1 MGNPISF
8 DLTGKVAM
16 VTGASSGLGAQMAKA
31 LADQGA
37 DVVILARRLERLETL
52 AGRIKE
58 AGRKCLPVKCD
69 VTDEESIKVAVDQA
83 GETFGR
89 IDILV
94 NCAGVCEYSA
104 GLHDHTT
111 AQWDK
116 VLDTDLKAVFLVTR
130 EVSRLM
136 MKQDYGRVI
145 NIASVGGIQ
154 AGPSQIGYF
163 AAKGGVVNLTK
174 ALAADMA
181 PYHVLVNAIGPGVFR
196 TEMTED
202 AIDAEGSQVLKNRCC
217 MKRFGEEGELNGALI
232 YFASDACTYT
242 TGQTIFI
249 DGGMTSM
256 L

>member
-1 MGNPISF
+1 MNKGISF
-8 DLTGKVAM
+8 DLTGKTAM
-16 VTGASSGLGAQMAKA
+16 VTGASSGLGSQMAQA
-31 LADQGA
+31 LAEQGA
-37 DVVILARRLERLETL
+37 DVVILARRLNRLETL
-52 AGRIKE
+52 AGKIEKCQR
-58 AGRKCLPVKCD
+58 RCLPVQCD
-69 VTDEESIKVAVDQA
+69 VTDETSIKEAVDKA
-83 GETFGR
+83 EKEFGK

-111 AQWDK
+111 EQWDK

-136 MKQDYGRVI
+136 MKQNYGRVI

-196 TEMTED
+196 TEMTEG

>member
-1 MGNPISF
+1 MALSF
-8 DLTGKVAM
+8 DLNGKVAL
-16 VTGASSGLGAQMAKA
+16 VTGASSGLGAQMARG
-31 LADQGA
+31 LAEQGA

-52 AGRIKE
+52 AEDIRAMGR
-58 AGRKCLPVKCD
+58 RCLPVKCD
-69 VTDEESIKVAVDQA
+69 VTCEVSIKEAVDKA
-83 GETFGR
+83 EAEFGKVE
-89 IDILV
+89 ILV

-104 GLHDHTT
+104 GIHDHTT
-111 AQWDK
+111 EQWDK
-116 VLDTDLKAVFLVTR
+116 VLDTDLKAVFLMTR

-136 MKQDYGRVI
+136 MKQNYGRVI
-145 NIASVGGIQ
+145 NIASVGATQ

-163 AAKGGVVNLTK
+163 AAKGGVMNLTK
-174 ALAADMA
+174 AMAADMA
-181 PYHVLVNAIGPGVFR
+181 PYNVLVNAIAPGVFR
-196 TEMTED
+196 TEMTEG

-242 TGQTIFI
+242 TGQTLFI